1 MKTYHDY
8 TELSRKIH
16 APEELKAKVLR
27 SAAEGSGCREK
38 APAGRYSRGWSVL
51 QKATAAAVAAV
62 LAITIPIAGYAA
74 VNGLGL
80 KERLA
85 KWGMQDVQALEEL
98 TNSQEEISG
107 GATNVASESG
117 GQEEAAGYSTQY
129 AKYFVEEVILDSKT
143 LYVKAKIMPLD
154 DTYLLIPDIWM
165 GENIIVDGVN
175 MGTVEEYAASQG
187 KTPVYAGI
195 RFDNSETP
203 INGGG
208 YDYSLS
214 ADGSMYYYFS
224 GENTFSSNEI
234 ALECTGLAR
243 TEGMNKADRVEF
255 KVQLRDK
262 SSVVASRIYTTFD
275 TKALEETGIQINSL
289 TLEETE
295 LGLYA
300 TFNYAANDAKF
311 DGIFF
316 KVMDASGKELEYLP
330 GVGGAATGNED
341 GTFNCVLYYQKPA
354 TMDGLQFAIR
364 DIGNDVN
371 YGPYSFEK

>member
-16 APEELKAKVLR
+16 APEKLKAKVLR

-85 KWGMQDVQALEEL
+85 KWGMQDVQAVEEL

-129 AKYFVEEVILDSKT
+129 AKYFVEEAVLDSKT
-143 LYVKAKIMPLD
+143 LYVKAKIMPLE

-165 GENIIVDGVN
+165 GENLIVDGVN
-175 MGTVEEYAASQG
+175 MGTVEEYAAAQG

-195 RFDNSETP
+195 RFNNSETP

-208 YDYSLS
+208 YDYSLH

-224 GENTFSSNEI
+224 GENTFSNKEI
-234 ALECTGLAR
+234 ALECTGLAY
-243 TEGMNKADRVEF
+243 TDGMDLADRVEF

-262 SSVVASRIYTTFD
+262 SSVAASCVYTTFD
-275 TKALEETGIQINSL
+275 TKALEETGVQVNSL

-330 GVGGAATGNED
+330 NVAGAVTDNED

-364 DIGNDVN
+364 DIGSDVN